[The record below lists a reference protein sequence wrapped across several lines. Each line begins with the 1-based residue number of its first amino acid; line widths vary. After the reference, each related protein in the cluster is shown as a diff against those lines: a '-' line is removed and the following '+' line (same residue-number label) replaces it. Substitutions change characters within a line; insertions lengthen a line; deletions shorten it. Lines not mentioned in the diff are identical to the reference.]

1 MRPFLNVGYVDANF
15 GLYHVIPYLQDGLP
29 FPKLGSPPFISHGK
43 TWSSTI
49 WKRSHNPSLG
59 TKPITMITN
68 HLRYVM
74 GPDSPS
80 TPGLM
85 NVGEIQGERSQVL
98 LPGFSADA
106 VTVCR
111 KIMCFAWS
119 FTEVLE
125 GLCAR

>member
-1 MRPFLNVGYVDANF
+1 MEF
-15 GLYHVIPYLQDGLP
+15 GHLEAVPQ
-29 FPKLGSPPFISHGK
+29 PKFGDETDHHDYQPLTLRHGAR
-43 TWSSTI
+43 SS
-49 WKRSHNPSLG
+49 K
-59 TKPITMITN
+59 
-68 HLRYVM
+68 YC
-74 GPDSPS
+74 